1 MTEIIRIPY
10 ENCILKQC
18 EKPLEFISEKMKRRG
33 GEINDFAEIYAPI
46 D

>member
-1 MTEIIRIPY
+1 MTENIRIPY
-10 ENCILKQC
+10 EKYILKQC
-18 EKPLEFISEKMKRRG
+18 EKPLEFMSEKMKRRG